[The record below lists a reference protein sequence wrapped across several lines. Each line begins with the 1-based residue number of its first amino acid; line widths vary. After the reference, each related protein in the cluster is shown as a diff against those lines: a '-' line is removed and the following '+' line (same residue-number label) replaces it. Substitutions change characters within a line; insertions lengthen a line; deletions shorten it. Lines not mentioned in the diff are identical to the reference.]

1 MTGISKLAPVRIS
14 CVDYVHPWQP
24 NCTIAHA
31 GLIVEAALYSARTYS
46 AVYVVSFWGSSG

>member
-1 MTGISKLAPVRIS
+1 MAGLSKLAPVYIS

-31 GLIVEAALYSARTYS
+31 GLIVEAGLYSARTYTV
-46 AVYVVSFWGSSG
+46 VYVVSAECV